1 MVDELKKALDKAGN
15 LSETQQRALAELIL
29 KEIEWDLSLQSSQ
42 EKLSSLAKEALT
54 EYKDGKTKSIDF

>member
-15 LSETQQRALAELIL
+15 LPENQQRALAELIL
-29 KEIEWDLSLQSSQ
+29 KEIEWDLAFQSSN

-54 EYKDGKTKSIDF
+54 DYKAGKTKPFDF